1 MKNVIMIGNLS
12 YNVNLFINSL
22 TSQNG
27 KYPIIKKTKT
37 LGNIL
42 NIAMILSK
50 YDLDV
55 WYFSIIGDDI
65 EGKEIINNLHSNR
78 IHSDY
83 VNILNNTKTNKNYTV
98 RNMKNNTKTIFYERN
113 NYKYELLREINF
125 NVDVVY
131 TDSSNYELC
140 KLLKEKDPNTKLI
153 ITIDKLDEETI
164 NICKIADVSKRLL
177 QIILISTL
185 GIFSLIF
192 KILNSPFLI
201 SSSTKLDIANKKSII
216 DLYMKTNKLF
226 SATII
231 IYDERL
237 GSLYLSNNRLNIVPK
252 LGDKNLNKESSFDV
266 YKSTFICSIA
276 NEFDLDKTVKLS
288 CISKFLYDNNK
299 LNFDMKEVVK
309 IYEQN
314 N

>member
-50 YDLDV
+50 YDLGV

-83 VNILNNTKTNKNYTV
+83 VNILNNTKTNKNYTI
-98 RNMKNNTKTIFYERN
+98 RNMKNNTKMIFYERN

-140 KLLKEKDPNTKLI
+140 KLLKEKYPNTKLI

-164 NICKIADVSKRLL
+164 NICKIADY
-177 QIILISTL
+177 IIMPL
-185 GIFSLIF
+185 
-192 KILNSPFLI
+192 KYAEIL
-201 SSSTKLDIANKKSII
+201 SSTKLDIANKKSII

>member
-83 VNILNNTKTNKNYTV
+83 VNILNNTKTNKNYTI
-98 RNMKNNTKTIFYERN
+98 RNMKNNTKMIFYERN

-140 KLLKEKDPNTKLI
+140 KLLKEKYPNTKLI

-164 NICKIADVSKRLL
+164 NICKIADY
-177 QIILISTL
+177 IIMPL
-185 GIFSLIF
+185 
-192 KILNSPFLI
+192 KYAEIL
-201 SSSTKLDIANKKSII
+201 SSTKLDIANKKSII

>member
-1 MKNVIMIGNLS
+1 M
-12 YNVNLFINSL
+12 FINSL

-140 KLLKEKDPNTKLI
+140 KLLKEKYPNTKLI

-164 NICKIADVSKRLL
+164 NICKIADY
-177 QIILISTL
+177 IIMPL
-185 GIFSLIF
+185 
-192 KILNSPFLI
+192 KYAEIL
-201 SSSTKLDIANKKSII
+201 SSTKLDIANKKSII

>member
-83 VNILNNTKTNKNYTV
+83 VNILNNTKTNKNYTI
-98 RNMKNNTKTIFYERN
+98 RNMKNNTKMIFYERN

-140 KLLKEKDPNTKLI
+140 KLLKEKYPNTKLI

-164 NICKIADVSKRLL
+164 NICKIADY
-177 QIILISTL
+177 IIMPL
-185 GIFSLIF
+185 
-192 KILNSPFLI
+192 KYAEIL
-201 SSSTKLDIANKKSII
+201 SSTKLDIANKKSII

-237 GSLYLSNNRLNIVPK
+237 GSLYLSNNRLNIVLK